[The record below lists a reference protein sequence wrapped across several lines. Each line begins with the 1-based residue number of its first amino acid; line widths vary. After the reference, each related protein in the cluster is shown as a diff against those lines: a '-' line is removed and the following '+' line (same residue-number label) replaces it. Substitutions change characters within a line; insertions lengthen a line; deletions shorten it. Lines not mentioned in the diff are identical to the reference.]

1 MGIIKEKDNKANN
14 VAINERKG
22 QGSKW
27 LTKGK
32 YIKGGLLGQMG

>member
-27 LTKGK
+27 LTKGN
-32 YIKGGLLGQMG
+32 ITRVVFLGQMG